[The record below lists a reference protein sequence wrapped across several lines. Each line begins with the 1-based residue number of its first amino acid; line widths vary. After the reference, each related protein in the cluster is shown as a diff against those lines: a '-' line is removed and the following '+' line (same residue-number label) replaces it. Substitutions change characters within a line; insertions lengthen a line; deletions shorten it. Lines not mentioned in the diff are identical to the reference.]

1 MFGAIGLLDNG
12 NHAHGEGRGCRIQAS
27 RCLRSLG
34 QVKRNWNVN
43 ALAVV
48 TVVIVFMST
57 FGRMVAMVRR
67 LRMAVIVALLMEN
80 RFELD
85 MTVSPKTQNGTMH

>member
-1 MFGAIGLLDNG
+1 
-12 NHAHGEGRGCRIQAS
+12 IQAS

-80 RFELD
+80 RFELN
-85 MTVSPKTQNGTMH
+85 MTVCAKTQNGTMH